1 MTRLKDRSRSECLV
15 LFSKPAE
22 PGRVKTRLIGEL
34 TAVQAAELH
43 AAFLADLTAR
53 LTDGRFDLRLAW
65 AAEPNEPLPKFPIP
79 ALRQSGAD
87 LGERLYTGLE
97 QVATSFSAVAAIGS
111 DHPEIPLSL
120 VHQAFDKLAMGT
132 DAVLGPADDGGY
144 YLIALN
150 SSVLTREIFLDIP
163 WSSSSVLE
171 MTLQR
176 CRQLSLEVEL
186 LPVGND
192 VDTPTD
198 LARLS
203 ASLRR
208 NPGLECPRTR
218 QLLRAWGRL

>member
-1 MTRLKDRSRSECLV
+1 MTRLKDRIRSECVV

-34 TAVQAAELH
+34 TAVQAAKLH

-53 LTDGRFDLRLAW
+53 LAGGKFELRLAW
-65 AAEPNEPLPKFPIP
+65 AVEPNEPLPKSPIRG
-79 ALRQSGAD
+79 LRQSGAD
-87 LGERLYTGLE
+87 LGERLLTALE

-171 MTLQR
+171 TTLER
-176 CRQLSLEVEL
+176 CRQLSLHVEL

-203 ASLRR
+203 ATLRQD
-208 NPGLECPRTR
+208 PGLDCPRTR